1 MVLKYRLL
9 VLTLLPNPMFIKQ
22 TFCDLQTEVM
32 KWIIKLQQQ
41 KTLKGISQP
50 LAPDITIPF
59 IRVPVILE

>member
-50 LAPDITIPF
+50 
-59 IRVPVILE
+59 

>member
-9 VLTLLPNPMFIKQ
+9 VFILLPNLMFIKQ

-32 KWIIKLQQQ
+32 EWIIKLQQQ

-50 LAPDITIPF
+50 KWHQKLLF
-59 IRVPVILE
+59 HLSEYL